1 MDVCIEEGW
10 MCIKGGWMYS
20 GVGWMCSEKEGGLCA
35 DVGKQMSSR
44 QSVGWLLCCTCVTP
58 SAPNRLLHDLHSC
71 PDSHLQ
77 QHTPFWSSVGLGLL
91 VLAPSSRSSSPPLWL
106 QA

>member
-35 DVGKQMSSR
+35 DVGKQMSQPSECG
-44 QSVGWLLCCTCVTP
+44 VVAVLHVCNTLCTKQTCARP
-58 SAPNRLLHDLHSC
+58 SQLS
-71 PDSHLQ
+71 
-77 QHTPFWSSVGLGLL
+77 
-91 VLAPSSRSSSPPLWL
+91 
-106 QA
+106 